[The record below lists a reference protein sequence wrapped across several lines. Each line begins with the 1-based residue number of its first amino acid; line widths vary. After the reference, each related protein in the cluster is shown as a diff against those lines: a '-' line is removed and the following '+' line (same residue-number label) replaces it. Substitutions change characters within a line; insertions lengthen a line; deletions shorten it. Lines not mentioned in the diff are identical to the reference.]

1 MKVLIVADEES
12 KYLWDHYAP
21 GRLEGIDMILS
32 CGDLKQEYLEFL
44 VTMLNVPCLYVRGNH
59 DKGYA
64 AFPPEGCE
72 CVDDRIV
79 DVQGLRILGLGG
91 CIRYNQGPFQYTEK
105 EMMRRIRK
113 LRWKLW
119 RAGGVDIILT
129 HAPPHGYG
137 DAPDRAHLG
146 FSCFLPLIE
155 KYRPMYLFHG
165 HVHPNYGYGLPKSQQ
180 YADTI
185 IMNTVGWQ
193 ILDIEP
199 RKREKLPIIGRFR
212 HNKQV

>member
-44 VTMLNVPCLYVRGNH
+44 VTMSNRPCYYVPGNH

-119 RAGGVDIILT
+119 RAGGVDIILFT
-129 HAPPHGYG
+129 GGAGENQWEVREGATVISTSTRNFPNRLGPGTQVYLGSAELTAIASRLGRLPSKEEYLREMHVI
-137 DAPDRAHLG
+137 DQERA
-146 FSCFLPLIE
+146 SV
-155 KYRPMYLFHG
+155 YRYMNFDQIPE
-165 HVHPNYGYGLPKSQQ
+165 
-180 YADTI
+180 YAA
-185 IMNTVGWQ
+185 
-193 ILDIEP
+193 
-199 RKREKLPIIGRFR
+199 R
-212 HNKQV
+212 

>member
-44 VTMLNVPCLYVRGNH
+44 VTMSNRPCYYVPGNH

-113 LRWKLW
+113 LFMQMHYC
-119 RAGGVDIILT
+119 V
-129 HAPPHGYG
+129 Y
-137 DAPDRAHLG
+137 
-146 FSCFLPLIE
+146 
-155 KYRPMYLFHG
+155 M
-165 HVHPNYGYGLPKSQQ
+165 
-180 YADTI
+180 
-185 IMNTVGWQ
+185 
-193 ILDIEP
+193 
-199 RKREKLPIIGRFR
+199 R
-212 HNKQV
+212 HNPTLIRIHEKCRGAAHPSLERI